1 MKTIKIIKGIAIILI
16 GIVIFTIKFYDISNT
31 VMIDETEMQFSFF
44 IRGLHFFEADTIQMY
59 FNEFFKQTGIN
70 VILSLLFVG
79 VGVMEIIESK
89 GVK

>member
-1 MKTIKIIKGIAIILI
+1 MKTIKIIKGITIIII
-16 GIVIFTIKFYDISNT
+16 GIVIFTIKFYDISVEILVEGYELPFTFANPQA
-31 VMIDETEMQFSFF
+31 VWY
-44 IRGLHFFEADTIQMY
+44 Y